1 MNDTLTVQ
9 PMNPSLHLIAAV
21 LDSQVTDSIDRLLDA
36 GYIPDKDYGF
46 FQSLT
51 RPDHV
56 CLMCRSRADAAQMQ
70 EALR

>member
-21 LDSQVTDSIDRLLDA
+21 PDAGVSASIDRLLDA
-36 GYIPDKDYGF
+36 GYIPDEDYGF

-56 CLMCRSRADAAQMQ
+56 CLMCRSRVDASQMQ
-70 EALR
+70 EVLR